1 MYSVVDLFAGAGGLS
16 LGFQQTHKFDIK
28 VAFETNRNAQKTYRR
43 NHPHTRL
50 LDDVCE
56 ADYNAIAA
64 EFGQI
69 DVVIGGPPCQGFSNA
84 NRQKNHAISKNNM
97 LVKQYVRAILEL
109 QPKAFIMENVGM
121 LKSNVH
127 RFYMDGDDVR
137 TVEKYHIPT
146 AESEMILLDEEYAS
160 KEAWEIVQNEQLINQ
175 YLWDEADYLLL
186 NIVFRQRKNN
196 QKLKDALAKYQKKL
210 MKLADKLIEIRDSQ
224 SEVLMLNHIV
234 SNAVTGYYQGLI
246 NAQEVPDVLEKPIMM
261 QRMLSKSKEIFDNNI
276 LVERY
281 SAEKNIVAHI
291 RSFAVYDYLQYIL
304 GSEKN
309 GYILDNG
316 VLCAADF
323 GAPQK
328 RMRFVVMGIKKSIS
342 HKVALPKGQVDADE
356 YATVHDAISDLSN
369 ITPGYDVTADTG
381 IWLKPVNGELSE
393 LGKKLRDSKVLHN
406 HIITETRET
415 ALKRFAAI
423 KQGENFHSLDVAMK
437 EDTYTDVSRTQNTIY
452 LRLEYNEP
460 SGTVVNVRKS
470 MWIHPEQDRAISIRE
485 AARLQTFPD
494 SFVFEGT
501 KDAQYQ
507 QVGNAV
513 PPILAKAIAKKLAK
527 LLDKGLKNYKFAE
540 KTNSREIL
548 NEVI

>member
-137 TVEKYHIPT
+137 TVEEYHIPT
-146 AESEMILLDEEYAS
+146 AESEMILLDGEYAS

-186 NIVFRQRKNN
+186 NIVFRQRKNS

-246 NAQEVPDVLEKPIMM
+246 TAQEVPDVLEKPIMM

>member
-28 VAFETNRNAQKTYRR
+28 VAFETNRNAQRTYRR

-56 ADYNAIAA
+56 ADYDAIVA
-64 EFGQI
+64 EFGKI

-84 NRQKNHAISKNNM
+84 NRQKKHAISKNNM

-109 QPKAFIMENVGM
+109 QPKAFVMENVGM
-121 LKSNVH
+121 LKSNIH
-127 RFYMDGDDVR
+127 RFYMDRDDVW
-137 TVEKYHIPT
+137 TVEEYHIPT
-146 AESEMILLDEEYAS
+146 AETEMILLDEEYAS

-186 NIVFRQRKNN
+186 NIVFRQRKNS

-210 MKLADKLIEIRDSQ
+210 LKMADKLIEIRGSQ
-224 SEVLMLNHIV
+224 AEVLMLNQIV
-234 SNAVTGYYQGLI
+234 SNAVIDYYRGLI
-246 NAQEVPDVLEKPIMM
+246 NAQEAVDVLEKPIMI

-356 YATVHDAISDLSN
+356 YATVHDAIFDLSN
-369 ITPGYDVTADTG
+369 ITPGYDVAADIG

-527 LLDKGLKNYKFAE
+527 LLDKGLANYKFAE
-540 KTNSREIL
+540 KTNSRELL